1 MSAGRVSAPHVT
13 DMQTRCW
20 TLAAACAL
28 AATIV
33 SPKSATACDCIR
45 LKPLSAEVRSE
56 APVIFVGTVLEI
68 TERNEHISTTYAGGA
83 KTTVRPIERRVTFQ
97 VTQAWNGVTEEK
109 IDIGADLSDCMF
121 PFAIGRSYVVFAHK
135 DDHGRPWTSICMRT
149 TQREKADD
157 IIGALGTPAFQAKGV
172 VKNLP

>member
-1 MSAGRVSAPHVT
+1 MNERWPGQRAPHVT
-13 DMQTRCW
+13 DMQRRRW
-20 TLAAACAL
+20 TLAAVCAL

-109 IDIGADLSDCMF
+109 IDIDADLSDCMF

-135 DDHGRPWTSICMRT
+135 DGRGRP
-149 TQREKADD
+149 
-157 IIGALGTPAFQAKGV
+157 
-172 VKNLP
+172 